1 MTTDDRPPGLP
12 DAVLAI
18 LRQPDMLAD
27 PPADLQARTWAAIRE
42 DSARAAGETTETAED
57 VDRTTEG
64 VDELASAR
72 HRRSA
77 RRRWVPLLAAAAAA
91 AIVGTVT
98 VVAVTGDD
106 DPAATTVALAG
117 TDVEPGAEGQ
127 AEITSTPSGFEIQ
140 LDISGLPPSPEGTY
154 YQGWLRNDSD
164 AVTIGTF
171 HGREGSDDIIL
182 WSGVDVADFPTLT
195 VTIQQ
200 VGGGAESSGV
210 VVLRG
215 EIDAD

>member
-1 MTTDDRPPGLP
+1 MTTS
-12 DAVLAI
+12 
-18 LRQPDMLAD
+18 Q
-27 PPADLQARTWAAIRE
+27 
-42 DSARAAGETTETAED
+42 
-57 VDRTTEG
+57 
-64 VDELASAR
+64 
-72 HRRSA
+72 
-77 RRRWVPLLAAAAAA
+77 
-91 AIVGTVT
+91 
-98 VVAVTGDD
+98 
-106 DPAATTVALAG
+106 AATTVALAG
-117 TDVEPGAEGQ
+117 TDVEPAAEGQ

-140 LDISGLPPSPEGTY
+140 LDITGLPPAPEGAY
-154 YQGWLRNDSD
+154 YQGWLRNDSG

-195 VTIQQ
+195 VTLQQ